1 MSTLKTSNIQDTS
14 GNNNSTPEQI
24 NQGRAKA
31 WINFDGT
38 ASTIGTGRDS
48 FNVAS
53 VTDNGTSGDYTINF
67 TNNMANTN
75 YAVCA
80 TTIASSGSTVA
91 VVGVKTDHS
100 TAYATDSI
108 TVQCIKPSNNGLAD
122 RTVINVVVFGD

>member
-38 ASTIGTGRDS
+38 SGSIGTGRDS
-48 FNVAS
+48 FNVAA
-53 VTDNGTSGDYTINF
+53 VTDNNPGDYTVNF
-67 TNNMANTN
+67 TNDMANTN
-75 YAVCA
+75 YAVS
-80 TTIASSGSTVA
+80 TSTIAISGSTVC
-91 VVGVKTDHS
+91 VVGVKQDHA

-108 TVQCIKPSNNGLAD
+108 TLQCIKPSNSGIAD
-122 RTVINVVVFGD
+122 RSVINVVVFGD